1 MKKISE
7 INSIGA
13 NHKVFLGGTCGN
25 TTWRDT
31 IIPKLKIQYFNPV
44 VEDWTYDCIAEE
56 YRQKNELCD
65 IHLYVITP
73 QLKGVFSIAE
83 LIQSSLTKGK
93 ITVLYIMNK
102 DKDEN
107 STWSKEMKSS
117 LSEVSNLAKSDGA
130 IICTSLTNVVETLN
144 NL

>member
-7 INSIGA
+7 INSVTS
-13 NHKVFLGGTCGN
+13 HKVFLGGTCCK

-31 IIPKLKIQYFNPV
+31 IMPKLKIQYFNPV
-44 VEDWTYDCIAEE
+44 VEDWTPECIEEE

-65 IHLYVITP
+65 IHLYVLTP

-83 LIQSSLTKGK
+83 LIQSSLTEGK
-93 ITVLYIMNK
+93 ITVLYIMNT
-102 DKDEN
+102 DKDDD

-117 LSEVSNLAKSDGA
+117 LDEVSNLAETDGA
-130 IICTSLTNVVETLN
+130 MICTSLTNVVDTLN

>member
-7 INSIGA
+7 INSMS
-13 NHKVFLGGTCGN
+13 HKVFLGGTCCN
-25 TTWRDT
+25 TTWRDN

-44 VEDWTYDCIAEE
+44 VDNWTPDCIKEE
-56 YRQKNELCD
+56 YKQKNDLCD

-83 LIQSSLTKGK
+83 IIQSCLTEGK
-93 ITVLYIMNK
+93 TTVLYIMNK
-102 DKDEN
+102 DMDDD

-117 LSEVSNLAKSDGA
+117 LSEVRNLAKTDGA
-130 IICTSLTNVVETLN
+130 IICDNLTNVVDTLN